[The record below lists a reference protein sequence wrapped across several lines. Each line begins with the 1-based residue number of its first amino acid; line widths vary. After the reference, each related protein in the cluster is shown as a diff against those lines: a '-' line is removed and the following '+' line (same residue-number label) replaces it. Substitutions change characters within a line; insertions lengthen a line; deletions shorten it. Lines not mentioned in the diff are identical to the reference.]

1 MKHRVSMPLLIQL
14 FADSGEEDQANNTAT
29 NNADKAEE
37 TVKTDDKKETKTEE
51 EKKYSDKELNDISL
65 KNEKKA
71 LAKQLKDL
79 GIDDIEKAKS
89 ILAKAK
95 ADEEANKSQ
104 DEKTKELTQK
114 YDKARLEAMNSKIEN
129 ALLKKGVTESRVVRA
144 IRLIDKN
151 NILDD
156 DGEVDLSKLNTEV
169 DDTIKD
175 FPELIPTKEE
185 EKKGFKVG
193 GDGKEDEKT
202 DELAEMRKIMGLK

>member
-1 MKHRVSMPLLIQL
+1 MTLSMKRRKMNEETQKSSTEEVK
-14 FADSGEEDQANNTAT
+14 DST
-29 NNADKAEE
+29 NSKAEE
-37 TVKTDDKKETKTEE
+37 TAKTDEKKESKDTKTE

-114 YDKARLEAMNSKIEN
+114 YDKARLDAMNSKIEN
-129 ALLKKGVTESRVVRA
+129 ALLKKGVSESRVARA

-151 NILDD
+151 NILGD
-156 DGEVDLSKLNTEV
+156 DGEVDLSKLNSEV

-202 DELAEMRKIMGLK
+202 DELSEMRKIMGLK

>member
-1 MKHRVSMPLLIQL
+1 MTEETQTSNAEEVK
-14 FADSGEEDQANNTAT
+14 DS
-29 NNADKAEE
+29 KAEE
-37 TVKTDDKKETKTEE
+37 TAKTDDKKETKTEE

-114 YDKARLEAMNSKIEN
+114 YDKARLDAINSKIEN
-129 ALLKKGVTESRVVRA
+129 ALLKKGVTETRVARA
-144 IRLIDKN
+144 VRLIDKN
-151 NILDD
+151 EILDNN
-156 DGEVDLSKLNTEV
+156 GEIDLSKLNAEV
-169 DDTIKD
+169 DNTIKD
-175 FPELIPTKEE
+175 FPELLPTKEE
-185 EKKGFKVG
+185 EKKGFKIG
-193 GDGKEDEKT
+193 GDGKEETKNQN
-202 DELAEMRKIMGLK
+202 ESLSSIFGNKK

>member
-14 FADSGEEDQANNTAT
+14 FADSGEDAQANNTAV
-29 NNADKAEE
+29 NDAENAENTAKADEG
-37 TVKTDDKKETKTEE
+37 KETKSE

-104 DEKTKELTQK
+104 DEKTKELTKK
-114 YDKARLEAMNSKIEN
+114 YDKARLDAINSRIEN
-129 ALLKKGVTESRVVRA
+129 ALLKKGVTEARVARA
-144 IRLIDKN
+144 VRLIDKN
-151 NILDD
+151 NILDSN
-156 DGEVDLSKLNTEV
+156 GEIDLSKLNAEV

-193 GDGKEDEKT
+193 GDGKEETKNQN
-202 DELAEMRKIMGLK
+202 ESLSSIFGNKK